1 MVFLRKD
8 IFSLDDAKRFKQ
20 LVLDTCQ
27 SLTGLGGAIRLL
39 GDRSGLAQLRLLV
52 WVIS

>member
-8 IFSLDDAKRFKQ
+8 IFSLDDAKRFKD

-27 SLTGLGGAIRLL
+27 IRVYLVQGGLFGYWVTGP
-39 GDRSGLAQLRLLV
+39 GLRG
-52 WVIS
+52 

>member
-27 SLTGLGGAIRLL
+27 SLTGLGGLF
-39 GDRSGLAQLRLLV
+39 GC
-52 WVIS
+52 WVTGPG